1 LKTVTFVDSSLLIAA
16 ARGNQKESLDALAVL
31 DDPDRAFAS
40 SVFVQLEVLPKA
52 VFFRKTTEEEFY
64 QAFFRKVRRWAPAG
78 KVLAEE
84 ALRVATRAGL
94 SAIDALHVA
103 AAMAVGADELVTA
116 EKPTKPL
123 HRVSGI
129 SVRSIHPGE
138 RHDAIETPN

>member
-1 LKTVTFVDSSLLIAA
+1 MKTVTFVDSSLLIAA

-31 DDPDRAFAS
+31 DDPARAFAS
-40 SVFVQLEVLPKA
+40 SIFVQLEVLPKA
-52 VFFRKTTEEEFY
+52 VFFRRSTEEEFY
-64 QAFFRKVRRWAPAG
+64 QAFFRRVRRWAPPG

-84 ALRVATRAGL
+84 ALRVATRVGL

-103 AAMAVGADELVTA
+103 AALAIGADELITA
-116 EKPTKPL
+116 ERPTRPL

-129 SVRSIHPGE
+129 LVRSIHSGD